1 MLEECAPE
9 YGVHPVHISKGDQ
22 FKPEF
27 MAISPNNRISAI
39 VDDAAAGGPRGR
51 EGKIR
56 RPLPVKRLFAKRRT
70 F

>member
-51 EGKIR
+51 E
-56 RPLPVKRLFAKRRT
+56 
-70 F
+70 